1 MNDKHQSSIKK
12 GERFY
17 AKLAKLEPITC
28 TATVQIS
35 GLIHHLLNQP
45 YTFAA
50 NVTLYIMVL

>member
-1 MNDKHQSSIKK
+1 MTNTSLALKK

-35 GLIHHLLNQP
+35 RLIRHLLKRP

-50 NVTLYIMVL
+50 NMTLYIMFL